1 MKNGAIKTYK
11 SSIWKG
17 CWLKKI
23 NNQIRELEKKK
34 QKQKNP
40 EHIHTNGL
48 KSLIIYVCWTEAKQ
62 LYCFHCM
69 FLYG

>member
-1 MKNGAIKTYK
+1 MEQLKPINQVFEKNVD
-11 SSIWKG
+11 WR
-17 CWLKKI
+17 KI

-69 FLYG
+69 FLYE

>member
-1 MKNGAIKTYK
+1 MEQLKPINQVFEKNVD
-11 SSIWKG
+11 WR
-17 CWLKKI
+17 KI

-40 EHIHTNGL
+40 EHIHANGL

>member
-1 MKNGAIKTYK
+1 MEKLKPINQVFEKNVD
-11 SSIWKG
+11 WR
-17 CWLKKI
+17 KI

>member
-1 MKNGAIKTYK
+1 MEQLKPINQVFEKNVD
-11 SSIWKG
+11 WR
-17 CWLKKI
+17 KI

-34 QKQKNP
+34 TKQKNP

>member
-1 MKNGAIKTYK
+1 MEQLKPINQVFEKNVD
-11 SSIWKG
+11 WR
-17 CWLKKI
+17 KI
-23 NNQIRELEKKK
+23 NNQIRELEKK

>member
-1 MKNGAIKTYK
+1 MEQLKPINQVFEKNVD
-11 SSIWKG
+11 WR
-17 CWLKKI
+17 KI
-23 NNQIRELEKKK
+23 NNKIRELEKKK